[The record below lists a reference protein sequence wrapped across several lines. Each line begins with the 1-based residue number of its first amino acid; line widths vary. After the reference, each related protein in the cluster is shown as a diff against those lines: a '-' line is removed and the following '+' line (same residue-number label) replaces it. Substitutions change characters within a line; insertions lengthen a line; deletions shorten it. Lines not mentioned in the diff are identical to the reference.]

1 MADDNIDFRFLGQQ
15 VRNLQTEMRDLRST
29 NLRLESDV
37 VGIRADLSR
46 LEQQVVDLAQ
56 KVDANQLVVHQQL
69 EQLRTEITALFRSL
83 DQKLTALDQKIE
95 SRYAALDQK
104 IESRYA
110 ALDQKIDNHH
120 QATQAQFKQMSDS
133 NSTIFQVIITK
144 LDDIETRLPP
154 RS

>member
-69 EQLRTEITALFRSL
+69 EQLRTEITALFRHL
-83 DQKLTALDQKIE
+83 DQKLTALDQKLD

-104 IESRYA
+104 IDSRYA

-120 QATQAQFKQMSDS
+120 RADQAQITQMSQT
-133 NSTIFQVIITK
+133 NATMLQIVITK
-144 LDDIETRLPP
+144 LTDIEARLPA
-154 RS
+154 R